1 MTPTPASP
9 PRSLLRRLAGRAA
22 LALERACV
30 PSYSQEGEDRIL
42 WRLFEGSAP
51 GCYVDVGAHRPKR
64 FSNTYLFYREGWSG
78 ITIDPDPDAAPLF
91 ARQRPRDIHIQA
103 GVSDAPGRLAYR
115 RFEEP
120 ALNTF
125 DGRLADERERA
136 GRYRALPAI
145 EVEVATLASLL
156 RRHWPGGRAF
166 ELLSVDAEG
175 LDLQVLR
182 SNDWGAFR
190 PQYVL
195 AESLG
200 ASLERLDADPCCA
213 FLRSVGYAPFAKTVG
228 TVLYRKEGMPQ

>member
-1 MTPTPASP
+1 MAVKTSSPA
-9 PRSLLRRLAGRAA
+9 RSLARRLAARAA
-22 LALERACV
+22 MALERACV

-78 ITIDPDPDAAPLF
+78 VTIDPDPDAAPLF
-91 ARQRPRDIHIQA
+91 ARSRPRDVHIQA
-103 GVSDAPGRLAYR
+103 GVSDTPGRLAYR
-115 RFEEP
+115 RFEEA

-125 DGRLADERERA
+125 DGQLADARER
-136 GRYRALPAI
+136 GGIYRPLPPI

-156 RRHWPGGRAF
+156 RRHWPNGRAF

-175 LDLQVLR
+175 FDLKVLR
-182 SNDWGAFR
+182 SNDWAAFR
-190 PQYVL
+190 PVYVL

-200 ASLERLDADPCCA
+200 ASLHTLDADPCCV
-213 FLRSVGYAPFAKTVG
+213 FLRSVGYQPFAKTVG
-228 TVLYRKEGMPQ
+228 TVLYRSELKS